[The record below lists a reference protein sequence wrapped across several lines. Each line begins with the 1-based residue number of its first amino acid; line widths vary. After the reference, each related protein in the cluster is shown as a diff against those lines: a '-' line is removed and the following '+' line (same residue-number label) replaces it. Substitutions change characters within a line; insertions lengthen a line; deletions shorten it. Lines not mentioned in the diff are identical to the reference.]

1 MRYSKLI
8 IGILAIVA
16 ITWIGIGFAFQ
27 SSYESENNGIE
38 GRYVTIN
45 AGGSGS
51 AVLDYVQYYDTV
63 IADSNTL
70 YYLPMTNGTDL
81 IKLNDSPYGVTI
93 DDGGSNGTYSLV
105 ITSQLPTLFTQSV
118 KKANEW
124 CQFVFKLTKGENVY
138 YGFTALTELSAGS
151 QYTFYAAEKNDNDST
166 AHADSEALITA
177 GTYSLDVYLK
187 TCEPAGTVGD
197 TTGIQV
203 DKANFVNQFNLA
215 NFKIVFTA
223 VGTP

>member
-16 ITWIGIGFAFQ
+16 IAWIGIGFAFQ

-63 IADSNTL
+63 IADSTTL

-81 IKLNDSPYGVTI
+81 IKLNNSPYSVTI
-93 DDGGSNGTYSLV
+93 SDGNTNGTYNLV

-118 KKANEW
+118 KNANEW
-124 CQFVFKLTKGENVY
+124 CQFVFKLTKGVNSY
-138 YGFTALTELSAGS
+138 YGITTLTELAAGS
-151 QYTFYAAEKNDNDST
+151 QYSFYAAEQADNDST
-166 AHADSEALITA
+166 AHADEVASITA
-177 GTYSLDVYLK
+177 GEYTLDLYLK
-187 TCEPAGTVGD
+187 TCEAAGTVGGI
-197 TTGIQV
+197 TGIQV
-203 DKANFVNQFNLA
+203 DKTNFVDQFNLA